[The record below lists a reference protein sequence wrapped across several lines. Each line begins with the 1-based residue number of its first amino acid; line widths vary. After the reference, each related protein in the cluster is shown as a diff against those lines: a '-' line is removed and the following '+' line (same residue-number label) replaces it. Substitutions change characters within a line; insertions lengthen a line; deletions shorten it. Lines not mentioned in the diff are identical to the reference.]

1 MDEMTWPIAV
11 TASGFKFACVV
22 TAKLMS
28 TNDFNWRSKKY
39 LCVINSAFKAFK
51 NLQSLLIIVQVVP

>member
-1 MDEMTWPIAV
+1 MTFIGVAR
-11 TASGFKFACVV
+11 
-22 TAKLMS
+22 L
-28 TNDFNWRSKKY
+28 KY